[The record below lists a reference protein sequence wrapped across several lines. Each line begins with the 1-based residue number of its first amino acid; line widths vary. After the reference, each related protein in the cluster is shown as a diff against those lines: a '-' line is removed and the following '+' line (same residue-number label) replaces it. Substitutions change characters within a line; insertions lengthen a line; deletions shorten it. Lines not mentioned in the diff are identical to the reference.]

1 MKTIAILGVVTIHTI
16 SEEYG
21 SPVLS
26 FNWTSVVLIR
36 CIVGASVPLFFLC
49 SGALMLDPEK
59 ELLERRLFTKSLPRL
74 LIALMVWATFYKLM
88 DLVIAGTYSA
98 GDLIFGAKEVLL
110 FKHKFH
116 LYFLHIMLLV
126 YLWLPITRL
135 VVAHASKHNLQYLLG
150 IWFVFGIVY
159 PTLRDF
165 WPFTLLTGI
174 PVQWL
179 MNKTYAAIGYTVLGY
194 YLKTYPISL
203 RGALVC
209 LISGFLIV
217 FGGTS
222 FLSVQKGSLATQLL
236 EGMSLGIAVLTI
248 GIAGVCFQ
256 KDRLGR
262 SRVAIELS
270 KASFCI
276 YLVHVFFLTV
286 FGWLGIRLFFP
297 DLISVPLLVV
307 LNVVLS
313 YLVYVVLHKIPIL
326 RDWII

>member
-1 MKTIAILGVVTIHTI
+1 
-16 SEEYG
+16 
-21 SPVLS
+21 
-26 FNWTSVVLIR
+26 
-36 CIVGASVPLFFLC
+36 
-49 SGALMLDPEK
+49 
-59 ELLERRLFTKSLPRL
+59 
-74 LIALMVWATFYKLM
+74 
-88 DLVIAGTYSA
+88 
-98 GDLIFGAKEVLL
+98 
-110 FKHKFH
+110 
-116 LYFLHIMLLV
+116 MLLV

-159 PTLRDF
+159 PTLRGF

-222 FLSVQKGSLATQLL
+222 SLSVQKGSLATQLL

-313 YLVYVVLHKIPIL
+313 YLVYVVLYKIPIL

>member
-1 MKTIAILGVVTIHTI
+1 
-16 SEEYG
+16 
-21 SPVLS
+21 
-26 FNWTSVVLIR
+26 
-36 CIVGASVPLFFLC
+36 
-49 SGALMLDPEK
+49 
-59 ELLERRLFTKSLPRL
+59 
-74 LIALMVWATFYKLM
+74 
-88 DLVIAGTYSA
+88 
-98 GDLIFGAKEVLL
+98 
-110 FKHKFH
+110 
-116 LYFLHIMLLV
+116 MLLA

-159 PTLRDF
+159 PTLRVF

-179 MNKTYAAIGYTVLGY
+179 MNMTYAAIGYTVLGY

-222 FLSVQKGSLATQLL
+222 SLSVQKGSLATQLL